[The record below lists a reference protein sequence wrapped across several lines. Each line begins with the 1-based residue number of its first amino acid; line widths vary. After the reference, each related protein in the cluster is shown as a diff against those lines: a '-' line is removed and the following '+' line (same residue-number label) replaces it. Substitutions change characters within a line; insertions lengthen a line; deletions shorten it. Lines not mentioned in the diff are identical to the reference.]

1 MIFVD
6 DANGILYITYHL
18 AKFMWLYNE
27 LITHLRISQINEII
41 DQNQNTLNESH
52 CCEAFT

>member
-18 AKFMWLYNE
+18 AKFMWLCNE